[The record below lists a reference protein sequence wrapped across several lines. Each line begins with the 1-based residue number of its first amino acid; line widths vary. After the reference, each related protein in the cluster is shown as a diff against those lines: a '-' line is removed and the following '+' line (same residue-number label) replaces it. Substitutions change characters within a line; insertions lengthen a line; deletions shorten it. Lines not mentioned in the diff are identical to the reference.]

1 MTDQNQ
7 QPELTLSA
15 LLMQRC
21 ANFANSEKAV
31 EIIDKGIEKFMA
43 EIVSDAFSTWG
54 DFSKATKE
62 AFKTALPG
70 NIDSVIDLG
79 RYNAM
84 IEQRLRDVFA
94 TSGIANDMV
103 DKAENILKEA
113 MDEALLPPVIKL
125 STLIEAFID
134 YNAEYAAEER
144 LETPDLRLQEKDS
157 YGSHYA
163 GFFFEREKKE
173 ESRYGTSLRSEY
185 SLKNHLHMRAID
197 GELLDGDQVYEVY
210 SATIDD
216 TLIQRIV
223 TTNSIRSKWEKM
235 IFALFYGQSK
245 ICIDC
250 DPDDY
255 SYPGYN

>member
-21 ANFANSEKAV
+21 AMFANSEKAV
-31 EIIDKGIEKFMA
+31 EIIDKGIEKFMGD
-43 EIVSDAFSTWG
+43 IVSDAFSTYG
-54 DFSKATKE
+54 EFSKATKE

-94 TSGIANDMV
+94 TSGIANDMAS
-103 DKAENILKEA
+103 KAENVLKEA
-113 MDEALLPPVIKL
+113 LDETLLPPIIKL

-134 YNAEYAAEER
+134 YNAEYAAEEQ
-144 LETPDLRLQEKDS
+144 LEAPDLRLKEEDR

-163 GFFFEREKKE
+163 GFFFSREKKE
-173 ESRYGTSLRSEY
+173 ESRYSTSTYPEY
-185 SLKNHLHMRAID
+185 SLKNHLHMRALD

-216 TLIQRIV
+216 ALIQRIV
-223 TTNSIRSKWEKM
+223 ITDCIRSKWEKM
-235 IFALFYGQSK
+235 MFALFYGQSK
-245 ICIDC
+245 VCIDC

-255 SYPGYN
+255 SYPYRD